1 MLCQGIMVVA
11 GVIMSNL
18 PREPSDSP
26 MSARTIEV
34 RTGGRG
40 RRGHPGLGL
49 LAGLIVIAW
58 IVELIDQNIAPD
70 LDLYG
75 VIPRTIVGLTGV
87 IFMPW
92 LHSGWDHLLNN
103 TVALLG
109 LGVIVILAEGRRF
122 ATTTLILVL
131 ISGFG
136 TWAIADLGHAAKG
149 VHIGA
154 SGLIYAYFGYILARA
169 IWGRRLVWAVVGIVV
184 AVVYGGMI
192 GGIFPEGDHISW
204 EAHLAGLLGGVWL
217 GQRHA

>member
-1 MLCQGIMVVA
+1 
-11 GVIMSNL
+11 MSVRKL
-18 PREPSDSP
+18 E
-26 MSARTIEV
+26 A

-40 RRGHPGLGL
+40 RKGHPGLGL

-58 IVELIDQNIAPD
+58 IVELIDWHFELN
-70 LDLYG
+70 LERYG
-75 VIPRTIVGLTGV
+75 VEPRTFVGLRGV

-92 LHSGWDHLLNN
+92 LHSGWDHLLDN
-103 TVALLG
+103 TIALLG

-122 ATTTLILVL
+122 ASTTLVLVL
-131 ISGFG
+131 ISGLG
-136 TWAIADLGHAAKG
+136 TWVIADLGGPKG

-169 IWGRRLVWAVVGIVV
+169 IWGRRVVWAVVGIVV

-192 GGIFPEGDHISW
+192 GGIFPEVDHISW
-204 EAHLAGLLGGVWL
+204 EAHLVGFLGGVWL

>member
-1 MLCQGIMVVA
+1 MAWQVCPRVTC
-11 GVIMSNL
+11 NL
-18 PREPSDSP
+18 EPADCL
-26 MSARTIEV
+26 MSARKLEA

-49 LAGLIVIAW
+49 LVCLIVMAW
-58 IVELIDQNIAPD
+58 LVELIDQNIAHN
-70 LDLYG
+70 LDRYG
-75 VIPRTIVGLTGV
+75 VIPRSFVGLRGV

-92 LHSGWDHLLNN
+92 LHSGWDHLFDN

-122 ATTTLILVL
+122 ASTTLILAL
-131 ISGFG
+131 ISGLG
-136 TWAIADLGHAAKG
+136 TWIIADMGHSGKG
-149 VHIGA
+149 IHIGA
-154 SGLIYAYFGYILARA
+154 SGLVYAYFGYILARA

-204 EAHLAGLLGGVWL
+204 EAHLVGLLGGVWL
-217 GQRHA
+217 GQRHS